1 MHSTVDK
8 ADDDMTLL
16 SRRPIVDQLNPV
28 SQAYQHYD
36 QKAVF
41 SDPIGIAQ
49 NLEEVKA
56 QFK

>member
-1 MHSTVDK
+1 MGGSGD
-8 ADDDMTLL
+8 ADESMLGD
-16 SRRPIVDQLNPV
+16 VADQLNPV

-36 QKAVF
+36 QKAMF

-49 NLEEVKA
+49 GLDEIKA